1 MNHVGLDMSWWWIL
15 IVAVL
20 AWVWWDGL
28 GAKEVARAS
37 CQRQCREYDVLF
49 LDDSVALAR
58 LRLRRDANGG
68 LRIFRRF
75 NFEFTSDGE
84 RRYQGYVEMLGRR
97 VLQLHMDA
105 YRIH

>member
-1 MNHVGLDMSWWWIL
+1 MTWLFIL
-15 IVAVL
+15 IVLAL
-20 AWVWWDGL
+20 AWLWWDGL

-37 CQRQCREYDVLF
+37 CLRQCKEHDVLF
-49 LDDSVALAR
+49 LDDTVALAS
-58 LRLRRDANGG
+58 LRLRRNTNGS
-68 LRIFRRF
+68 ISIYRRF

-84 RRYQGYVEMLGRR
+84 LRYQGYVEMLGRR